1 MSFPLLSAI
10 IFLPLAGALLLW
22 LLPAR
27 AARWAA
33 ASCMLAVLALAA
45 AAVAAF
51 DRAASGFQ
59 LLERAGWIP
68 GLNIHYQV
76 GVDGLS
82 LLFLP
87 ASALLFLG
95 AVAATWT
102 TSQDAPRLHF
112 SLLLVFQ
119 TATLGVFCA
128 LDTILF
134 FLFWELTLVPL
145 YFLLGRWGVTA
156 GAGRVASRYVLVMLA
171 GGVPLL
177 FAFLLLASSQVA
189 PTFDLALLLAAPL
202 PEGKQVLLLLLFLV
216 GFGVKVPLV
225 PLHTWLPQL
234 ALAAPGSLTA
244 LLVGLKLGAYGLIRF
259 AVPLAPTAA
268 VELHWLLAG
277 LGTVAVLYGAV
288 GTLSQTNLRV
298 VLAYSSISHV
308 GMAVLGL
315 AALSPRGVQG
325 SVTLVLSFAVAAG
338 GAFLFAEFLRQRTG
352 STDIASLGGAARTMP
367 ILADGF
373 LICGLAGVGMPGTS
387 GFPGEMLILLA
398 TLQTHTGA
406 GLGALFGLVVGV
418 AGFLSIYRKAF
429 YGPVT
434 QPEVAQASDLRARE
448 WAVLVVVVGLAV
460 GLGLYPGPVLDIIAP
475 AAEAW
480 AARLPAQ

>member
-1 MSFPLLSAI
+1 MSLPLLSLL
-10 IFLPLAGALLLW
+10 IFLPLAGALFLW

-27 AARWAA
+27 LARWATA
-33 ASCMLAVLALAA
+33 ASMLGELVLAV
-45 AAVAAF
+45 AVVTAF
-51 DRAASGFQ
+51 ERSAPGFQ
-59 LLERAGWIP
+59 FLERVPWVAS
-68 GLNIHYQV
+68 LNIHYQV
-76 GVDGLS
+76 GVDGFS
-82 LLFLP
+82 VLFLP
-87 ASALLFLG
+87 ATALLFL
-95 AVAATWT
+95 ASLVASWSSTG
-102 TSQDAPRLHF
+102 DAPRLHC
-112 SLLLVFQ
+112 SLLLGLQ
-119 TATLGVFCA
+119 SATLGIFCA

-145 YFLLGRWGVTA
+145 YFLVGRWGVVA
-156 GAGRVASRYVLVMLA
+156 GAAPAASRYFLIMLA

-177 FAFLLLASSQVA
+177 FAFLILAASQVT
-189 PTFDLALLLAAPL
+189 PTFDLIQLLAAPL
-202 PEGKQVLLLLLFLV
+202 AKETQIVLLLLFLL

-225 PLHTWLPQL
+225 PLHTWLPQM

-244 LLVGLKLGAYGLIRF
+244 LLVGLKVGAYGFIRF
-259 AVPLAPTAA
+259 AVPLAPGAA
-268 VELHWLLAG
+268 VDLHWLLAG
-277 LGTVAVLYGAV
+277 AGTLAVLYGAV

-308 GMAVLGL
+308 GMAILGV
-315 AALSPRGVQG
+315 ASLSARGVQG
-325 SVTLVLSFAVAAG
+325 SVTLVLSFAIAAG
-338 GAFLFAEFLRQRTG
+338 GAFLLTEFLRQRTG
-352 STDIASLGGAARTMP
+352 STDVNSLGGAAKTMP

-387 GFPGEMLILLA
+387 GFPGEMLIVLA

-418 AGFLSIYRKAF
+418 AGFLSAYRKAF

-434 QPEVAQASDLRARE
+434 RPEVAQAKDLRARE
-448 WAVLVVVVGLAV
+448 WAVLMVVVGLAV
-460 GLGLYPGPVLDIIAP
+460 GIGLYPGPVLDIIAP